1 MDNVSGHDIVIVID
15 DLVTNAGGE
24 KEGENDWVG
33 DHAQEAWGREKWQRR
48 KVRGILCNQQSY
60 HNLDNVSTKRH
71 PQIYVADTATKS
83 TILQ

>member
-33 DHAQEAWGREKWQRR
+33 DHAQEA
-48 KVRGILCNQQSY
+48 
-60 HNLDNVSTKRH
+60 
-71 PQIYVADTATKS
+71 
-83 TILQ
+83 